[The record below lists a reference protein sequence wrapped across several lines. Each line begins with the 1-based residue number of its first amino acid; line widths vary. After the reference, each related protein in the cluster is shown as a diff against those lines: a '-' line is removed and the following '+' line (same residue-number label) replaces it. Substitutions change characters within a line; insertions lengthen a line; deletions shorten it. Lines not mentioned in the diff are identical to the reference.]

1 MGIADL
7 VHVAEDGAARDVA
20 KKKADEPVQPK
31 RYGTLIRVTDR
42 FAKAVKEASSFEQA
56 SIAEYLDAYVLPIVE
71 KKFADAIVKKAK
83 RIEGRD

>member
-1 MGIADL
+1 MT
-7 VHVAEDGAARDVA
+7 AAATEAKDVA

-31 RYGTLIRVTDR
+31 RYGTLIRVSDK
-42 FAKAVKEASSFEQA
+42 FAAAIKDASSFEKA
-56 SIAEYLDAYVLPIVE
+56 SIAEYCDAYLLPIVE